1 MICPP
6 SVKDVSTAGPMVDNG
21 DCLPPMA
28 STAAES
34 PPLRQI
40 DTTGIVIGVTVG
52 IPAAIGT
59 AALLALARGVF
70 DQTNAAL
77 ILMIVVVAVAAIGGR
92 TAGMITAL
100 AAVASFDFF
109 HTRPYL
115 SLTIDSRDDVET
127 TILLLIAGLIVGT
140 LASSGRRARHEA
152 TDARTEIGRIHR
164 VAEAAAVLGDV
175 AAVIGAAQEELRGA
189 AHAAPV
195 PVRSDAVRRHR
206 PPPEAGTKRRNR
218 NADDDAL
225 CPHWPSHRLRT
236 AGRRRRPSG
245 AGPRPGNRALR
256 VDAHPRGRDDAR
268 GTDCRRRHRRPG
280 GGHLDTG
287 TERATS
293 VGTCRLAAATRGL
306 PRPRWR
312 TAESQHRSP
321 QPT

>member
-1 MICPP
+1 
-6 SVKDVSTAGPMVDNG
+6 MVDNG

-52 IPAAIGT
+52 IPGAIGT

-175 AAVIGAAQEELRGA
+175 AAVIGAAQEELRA
-189 AHAAPV
+189 LLTLRQCRFEAMPFA
-195 PVRSDAVRRHR
+195 DTVRRPRLGRNGAIEMQTTMRFARTGHR
-206 PPPEAGTKRRNR
+206 TGFELPAAG
-218 NADDDAL
+218 
-225 CPHWPSHRLRT
+225 
-236 AGRRRRPSG
+236 
-245 AGPRPGNRALR
+245 
-256 VDAHPRGRDDAR
+256 VDLPVLAR
-268 GTDCRRRHRRPG
+268 GLEIGRFVLMPTPG
-280 GGHLDTG
+280 VATTLE
-287 TERATS
+287 ERIVA
-293 VGTCRLAAATRGL
+293 VAIADQVAAIWTPEQREQ
-306 PRPRWR
+306 PR
-312 TAESQHRSP
+312 
-321 QPT
+321 